1 MVKESRRSGSVWA
14 AIIGIW
20 GALTALLAWRFLPW
34 FRPDASVV
42 VPVFLL
48 ACLSYFVLTG
58 VFNIVVNTISHGL
71 PEPPPKGGVNG
82 TPRVALFY
90 CTYNDFNRD
99 AADTMLRLTY
109 RPVDLWILDDST
121 DPETRA
127 EADAFARDAQASG
140 IPVRIVHR
148 DHRTGFKA
156 GAINHA
162 LALLGPDVAYVGIA
176 DADEFLAPAFV
187 EGCMRHFEDD
197 VAFVQANHRCHNT
210 ERSWFTRYLGVGVDL
225 HWRHYQRYRNRY
237 GVVNMLGHGALI
249 RRDVL
254 DRVGGFP
261 EVTCEDLAFTVEAR
275 MAGFR
280 GAFAAEVM
288 CGETFPGDFHAMRRR
303 HLRWSWA
310 TVEFLRKNLFRILR
324 SRWAAY
330 EKLDLLLPAVN
341 LPAVFLLVAFLGAV
355 QGWRWSGG
363 DLAVFRDPIV
373 VALGAFASLAPLVM
387 FADLFRRPAFALK
400 AMVVNTAAYIA
411 LFPVS
416 VVGVLR
422 GLLRPAEFLVTPKGS
437 QGPLGLASAARQ
449 SRVEVAFGLGLLALG
464 FQAFGPWG
472 VASPLAFAALGV
484 PILLWAS
491 RRALIRAD
499 GLPPGGSNRVGKA
512 L

>member
-1 MVKESRRSGSVWA
+1 MEKESRTSGSAWG
-14 AIIGIW
+14 AILGIW
-20 GALTALLAWRFLPW
+20 GALTALLVWRFLPW

-42 VPVFLL
+42 VPAFLF

-58 VFNIVVNTISHGL
+58 VFNIVVNAISHGL
-71 PEPPPKGGVNG
+71 PEPLPKGGVKG

-90 CTYNDFNRD
+90 CTFNDFD
-99 AADTMLRLTY
+99 PEAADTMLRLTY

-121 DPETRA
+121 DPKARA
-127 EADAFARDAQASG
+127 QADAFARDVHAQGTS
-140 IPVRIVHR
+140 IRIVRR
-148 DHRTGFKA
+148 DQRKGFKA

-162 LALLGPDVAYVGIA
+162 LALLAPDVAYVGIV
-176 DADEFLAPAFV
+176 DADEFLTPAFV
-187 EGCMRHFEDD
+187 EGCLRHFADD
-197 VAFVQANHRCHNT
+197 VAFVQANHHCQNT

-225 HWRHYQRYRNRY
+225 HWRHYQHYRNRY
-237 GVVNMLGHGALI
+237 GLVNMLGHGALI

-254 DRVGGFP
+254 NLVGGFP

-275 MAGFR
+275 MRGFR

-310 TVEFLRKNLFRILR
+310 TVEFLRINLLRILR
-324 SRWAAY
+324 SRWRLH
-330 EKLDLLLPAVN
+330 EKLDLLLPAIN
-341 LPAVFLLVAFLGAV
+341 LPAVFLLVAFIGAV

-363 DLAVFRDPIV
+363 DLAVFRDPIII
-373 VALGAFASLAPLVM
+373 ALGAFASLAPLAM
-387 FADLFRRPAFALK
+387 FADLLRRPAFALK
-400 AMVVNTAAYIA
+400 AIIVNTATYIA

-416 VVGVLR
+416 VVGVVR
-422 GLLRPAEFLVTPKGS
+422 GLLRPAEFLVTPKGV
-437 QGPLGLASAARQ
+437 QGPLSLASAARQ
-449 SRVEVAFGLGLLALG
+449 SRVEVAFGLALLALG

-472 VASPLAFAALGV
+472 VASPLALAALGV

-491 RRALIRAD
+491 RRALIRAE
-499 GLPPGGSNRVGKA
+499 GLPPGDSNRVGKT